1 VSSDLFRAKWNELES
16 KIQLHFDKLSAED
29 VLEIAGDDD
38 KLMRILHTCYGYNDE
53 QAQDAWDRFVR
64 RYGRG

>member
-1 VSSDLFRAKWNELES
+1 MSSDLFRAKWNELES

-38 KLMRILHTCYGYNDE
+38 KLMRILHTRYGYNDE

-64 RYGRG
+64 RYGRS